1 MTGELVA
8 TDHPPRRSRTAR
20 LRQDR
25 LRRGAMAGGALL
37 VVVGV
42 TVMLGWWLDVAVMQR
57 FGLGSI
63 SMKIHT
69 AAAFIE
75 VGALVLLA
83 GARPGSRVGAWLA
96 APVAVVPVLTL
107 VEYLTGANLGIDNVF
122 GADHTDLADY
132 PGRMAPMTAVGLL
145 GLAIGLAAT
154 FLRRPIIAQVAALF
168 AVLTSLV
175 ALIGYGFGVESLYRV
190 QEYVSI
196 AVTTAVGLGIGGVT
210 VLALNT
216 SAGILSVV
224 VGTTAGGVVSRALLP
239 PIVAVQVLVSG
250 LVLVGVVHG
259 TYSFRFGF
267 ALVAVGDIVGGVTLV
282 LLLTYVL
289 RTSDLRRAGA
299 EAALERA
306 HEASAELVA
315 ANAVLEDFAAM
326 AAHDL
331 RTPLAA
337 VLGYAELLQ
346 DGLAAAEAGPDDL
359 LDLARRIQQAA
370 RRGDEMI
377 TDLLAFA
384 RLGARSPE
392 PDDVDLAVLVTE
404 VALEVAELHQRPLRV
419 EMGDLPVVFADRSLL
434 NLLVV
439 NVLTNAVKYVPSD
452 RPAVVVVDAVL
463 EQHDEVVV
471 RFADNGEGIA
481 EDDRGRLMRMFER
494 GSSGSE
500 VSGTGIGLAICAR
513 VAEAHGGRFWIE
525 DAPSGGA
532 RFCVS
537 LPRRA

>member
-1 MTGELVA
+1 MTVEALA
-8 TDHPPRRSRTAR
+8 TNQPPRRSRAAR

-37 VVVGV
+37 VVVGL
-42 TVMLGWWLDVAVMQR
+42 TVMLGWWLDVQAMQR
-57 FGLGSI
+57 FGLGSVP
-63 SMKIHT
+63 MKIHT
-69 AAAFIE
+69 AAGFIE
-75 VGALVLLA
+75 VGALLLLA
-83 GARPGSRVGAWLA
+83 GARPAPRVGAWLA
-96 APVAVVPVLTL
+96 AAVAVVPVVTL
-107 VEYLTGANLGIDNVF
+107 VEYVSGANLGIDNVF

-154 FLRRPIIAQVAALF
+154 FLRRTIAAQVAAVF
-168 AVLTSLV
+168 AMLTSLV

-196 AVTTAVGLGIGGVT
+196 AVTTAVGLGVAGVA

-259 TYSFRFGF
+259 TYSYRFGF

-289 RTSDLRRAGA
+289 RSSDLRRAGA

-306 HEASAELVA
+306 HEESAELVA
-315 ANAVLEDFAAM
+315 TNAAM

-346 DGLAAAEAGPDDL
+346 DGLAATEAASDDL
-359 LDLARRIQQAA
+359 VDLARRIQQSA

-392 PDDVDLAVLVTE
+392 PDDVDLAALVAD
-404 VALEVAELHQRPLRV
+404 VAREVAELQQRPLQV
-419 EMGDLPVVFADRSLL
+419 DMTDLPTVHADRSLL

-439 NVLTNAVKYVPSD
+439 NVLTNAAKYVPPD
-452 RPAVVVVDAVL
+452 RPAVVAVDSVS
-463 EQHDEVVV
+463 EQGGEVVV

-481 EDDRGRLMRMFER
+481 GDDRSRLMRMFER
-494 GSSGSE
+494 GSTGSE

-525 DAPSGGA
+525 DAPGGGA

>member
-1 MTGELVA
+1 MTGVPA
-8 TDHPPRRSRTAR
+8 AAGAMPRRSRAAR
-20 LRQDR
+20 RRRDQVR
-25 LRRGAMAGGALL
+25 LGGMAGGALL
-37 VVVGV
+37 VLVGV
-42 TVMLGWWLDVAVMQR
+42 IVLVGWWLDAPALEHIWVGGVA
-57 FGLGSI
+57 
-63 SMKIHT
+63 MKIHT
-69 AAAFIE
+69 AAGFVE
-75 VGALVLLA
+75 VGALIVVA
-83 GARPGSRVGAWLA
+83 GARPDWRPGAWLA

-107 VEYLTGANLGIDNVF
+107 VEYLAGANLRIDNVF

-132 PGRMAPMTAVGLL
+132 PGRMAPMTAVGLT
-145 GLAIGLAAT
+145 GLAVGLAAT
-154 FLRRPIIAQVAALF
+154 FLQRPIAAQVASLA

-175 ALIGYGFGVESLYRV
+175 ALVGYGFGVESLYRI
-190 QEYVSI
+190 QEYTSI
-196 AVTTAVGLGIGGVT
+196 AVTSALALGVAGIS

-239 PIVAVQVLVSG
+239 PIVGVQVLVSG
-250 LVLVGVVHG
+250 LVLVGVVQG
-259 TYSFRFGF
+259 AYDYRFGF

-299 EAALERA
+299 EAALARA
-306 HEASAELVA
+306 HEESAELEA
-315 ANAVLEDFAAM
+315 TNAVLEDFAAM

-337 VLGYAELLQ
+337 VRGYAELLA
-346 DGLAAAEAGPDDL
+346 DELGTVTTGSGDL
-359 LDLARRIQQAA
+359 RDLARRIQDSA

-392 PDDVDLAVLVTE
+392 PEEVDLAALVSDVAEE
-404 VALEVAELHQRPLRV
+404 VSELHQRPLRL
-419 EMGDLPVVFADRSLL
+419 EIADLPPVFADPSLL

-439 NVLTNAVKYVPSD
+439 NVLTNAAKYVPKD
-452 RPAVVVVDAVL
+452 REGVVVVDARL
-463 EQHDEVVV
+463 ERPDEVVV
-471 RFADNGEGIA
+471 RFADNGEGISG
-481 EDDRGRLMRMFER
+481 EDRGRLVRMFER
-494 GSSGSE
+494 GSTGSE
-500 VSGTGIGLAICAR
+500 ISGTGVGLAICVR

-525 DAPSGGA
+525 EGPGGGA

-537 LPRRA
+537 LPSGG